1 MITKN
6 PLWSMDTQVGSTV
19 IMQSGMLMVWMIGL
33 SEALEAGEKISLEF
47 KLLDKEQHVQI
58 LLPLQIGIT
67 GMAVP
72 GYLSILH
79 QSYQLHALKPKVRII
94 NFAIL
99 SST

>member
-79 QSYQLHALKPKVRII
+79 QSYQFHAIKPKVRII
-94 NFAIL
+94 DFAIL
-99 SST
+99 IY